1 MSEKR
6 IQINSVVKNQVPQYV
21 REDFPLVTEFLKQ
34 YYISQEFQGAP
45 LDLIQ
50 NIDKYVKI
58 DETTN
63 LTSHVGLG
71 TVINAFENTIK
82 IDLGKF
88 PTGTE
93 GFPDSYGLLKIDDEI
108 ITYTGKT
115 RSSFT
120 GCVRGFS
127 GITSYTSPS
136 NPEELVFDSSVG
148 VAHTFGAKVEN
159 LSNLFLKKFLSKTK
173 NQLLPGLEDRSFDSR
188 LNERVFIKQS
198 KDFYLSKGTDR
209 SFEILFKAL
218 YAENAKIVKPGEF
231 LFTPSNA
238 QYNVTNDLVVEPI
251 TGDPSNLE
259 MMTLFQDAFEDKERA
274 YAPISTV
281 EEIITGTG
289 QTFYRLSVDAGSNK
303 DIRVDGSIYGAFTV
317 QPKTRVIG
325 NIGIGLTVID
335 VDSTVGFSTSGT
347 LRVTFD
353 DNTVGIVTYK
363 SKSITQFFGVTG
375 IGKTILD
382 STVVGVNT
390 FAYGR
395 SKNNIDQTIEVRINS
410 VINDCEHPGAYQQGR
425 NDTILIKTLGIGNT
439 TFKYKNWYYNTAP
452 SYTVESV
459 SLQDASDN
467 TFKVTLNKDH
477 YFRVGDR
484 LTIKAS
490 SSGDKPLSTV
500 TKIINE
506 RSFLIKGQGQLDT
519 SETFTA
525 SRSLLKAE
533 SNDFPGTAALSAN
546 VQNVY
551 KEKYEDNIIVASSSL
566 PFYNGNSLNANSRGV
581 VFSGTFVGD
590 EFEIILT
597 GDHGFFTG
605 DAIYYTPGTVER
617 TTTNRQ
623 TGISSTTTILGTSL
637 FGGNTG
643 GEGLYFVK
651 RVDARRIKLS
661 RSRTDL
667 YNNKF
672 ITLGDSISVSNNRFD
687 LYDFRQRTLE
697 TQKLYRKFSTP
708 VNDGIS
714 TPTNPGF
721 TGLLLN
727 GVEVLNYKSKDVIKY
742 GEVRRI
748 DVLNGGDDYDAINPP
763 VLHVEDSVGTGV
775 TGTVSVSG
783 SLQEIRIID
792 PGLVI

>member
-21 REDFPLVTEFLKQ
+21 REDYPLVTEFLKQ

-71 TVINAFENTIK
+71 TVINAYESTIN

-88 PTGTE
+88 PTGTD

-115 RSSFT
+115 RSAFT

-136 NPEELVFDSSVG
+136 NPEELVFDTSVG

-173 NQLLPGLEDRSFDSR
+173 NQLLPGLEDRSFDSQ
-188 LNERVFIKQS
+188 LNEKVFIKQS
-198 KDFYLSKGTDR
+198 KDFYLSKGTDK

-218 YAENAKIVKPGEF
+218 YAENAKIVRPGEF

-259 MMTLFQDAFEDKERA
+259 LMTLFQDAYGDTERA
-274 YAPISTV
+274 YAPISSV

-303 DIRVDGSIYGAFTV
+303 DIRVDGSTYGAFTV

-325 NIGIGLTVID
+325 NAGIGLTVLD
-335 VDSTVGFSTSGT
+335 VDSTVGFGTSGT

-353 DNTVGIVTYK
+353 DNTVGIVSYK
-363 SKSITQFFGVTG
+363 SKSLTQFFNITG

-382 STVVGVNT
+382 STIVGVNT
-390 FAYGR
+390 FAYGK
-395 SKNNIDQTIEVRINS
+395 SKNDIDETIQVRINS
-410 VINDCEHPGAYQQGR
+410 VINDCEHPGAYQQGK

-467 TFKVTLNKDH
+467 TYRITLNKDH
-477 YFRVGDR
+477 YFKVGDR
-484 LTIKAS
+484 LTVKAS
-490 SSGDKPLSTV
+490 SSGNKPLSTV
-500 TKIINE
+500 TKIVNE
-506 RSFLIKGQGQLDT
+506 RSFLIKGQGLLDA
-519 SETFTA
+519 SETFTV

-533 SNDFPGTAALSAN
+533 SNDFPGSAVYSAN

-551 KEKYEDNIIVASSSL
+551 KEKYKDDIIVASSSL
-566 PFYNGNSLNANSRGV
+566 PFYNGNSLNADSRAV

-597 GDHGFFTG
+597 GDHGFYTG
-605 DAIYYTPGTVER
+605 DALYYTPEKVEQSS
-617 TTTNRQ
+617 TNRQ
-623 TGISSTTTILGTSL
+623 TGITSTTTVLGTSL

-651 RVDARRIKLS
+651 RITARTIKLS
-661 RSRTDL
+661 KSRTDI

-672 ITLGDSISVSNNRFD
+672 VTLESSTPVTNNKFD

-708 VNDGIS
+708 IDDG
-714 TPTNPGF
+714 TVTLTNPGF

-727 GVEVLNYKSKDVIKY
+727 GVEDIK
-742 GEVRRI
+742 
-748 DVLNGGDDYDAINPP
+748 
-763 VLHVEDSVGTGV
+763 
-775 TGTVSVSG
+775 
-783 SLQEIRIID
+783 LQI
-792 PGLVI
+792 

>member
-21 REDFPLVTEFLKQ
+21 REDYPLVTEFLKQ

-58 DETTN
+58 DEITN

-71 TVINAFENTIK
+71 TVINAYESTIN

-88 PTGTE
+88 PTGTD

-115 RSSFT
+115 RSAFT

-136 NPEELVFDSSVG
+136 NPEELVFDTSVG

-173 NQLLPGLEDRSFDSR
+173 NQLLPGLEDRPFDSQ
-188 LNERVFIKQS
+188 LNEKVFIKQS
-198 KDFYLSKGTDR
+198 KDFYLSKGTDK

-218 YAENAKIVKPGEF
+218 YAENAKIVRPGEF

-259 MMTLFQDAFEDKERA
+259 LMTLFQDAFGDTERA
-274 YAPISTV
+274 YAPISSV

-289 QTFYRLSVDAGSNK
+289 QTFYRLSVDAGYNK
-303 DIRVDGSIYGAFTV
+303 DIRVDGSTYGAFTV

-325 NIGIGLTVID
+325 NVGIGLTVLD
-335 VDSTVGFSTSGT
+335 VDSTVGFGTSGT

-353 DNTVGIVTYK
+353 DNTVGIVSYK
-363 SKSITQFFGVTG
+363 SKSLTQFFNITG

-382 STVVGVNT
+382 STIVGVNT
-390 FAYGR
+390 FAYGK
-395 SKNNIDQTIEVRINS
+395 SKNDFNETIQVRINS

-425 NDTILIKTLGIGNT
+425 DDTILIKTLGIGNT

-467 TFKVTLNKDH
+467 TYRVTLNKDH

-484 LTIKAS
+484 LTVKAS

-500 TKIINE
+500 TKIVNE
-506 RSFLIKGQGQLDT
+506 RSFLIKGQGLLNA
-519 SETFTA
+519 SETFTV

-533 SNDFPGTAALSAN
+533 SNDFPGAAVYSAN

-551 KEKYEDNIIVASSSL
+551 KEKYKDDIIVASSSL
-566 PFYNGNSLNANSRGV
+566 PFYNGNSLNADSRAV

-590 EFEIILT
+590 EL
-597 GDHGFFTG
+597 
-605 DAIYYTPGTVER
+605 
-617 TTTNRQ
+617 
-623 TGISSTTTILGTSL
+623 SL
-637 FGGNTG
+637 
-643 GEGLYFVK
+643 
-651 RVDARRIKLS
+651 IH
-661 RSRTDL
+661 
-667 YNNKF
+667 
-672 ITLGDSISVSNNRFD
+672 I
-687 LYDFRQRTLE
+687 
-697 TQKLYRKFSTP
+697 
-708 VNDGIS
+708 
-714 TPTNPGF
+714 
-721 TGLLLN
+721 
-727 GVEVLNYKSKDVIKY
+727 
-742 GEVRRI
+742 
-748 DVLNGGDDYDAINPP
+748 
-763 VLHVEDSVGTGV
+763 
-775 TGTVSVSG
+775 
-783 SLQEIRIID
+783 
-792 PGLVI
+792 

>member
-71 TVINAFENTIK
+71 TVINGYENTIK

-708 VNDGIS
+708 VDDGIS

-748 DVLNGGDDYDAINPP
+748 DVLNGGDDYDVINPP
-763 VLHVEDSVGTGV
+763 VLHVED
-775 TGTVSVSG
+775 TV
-783 SLQEIRIID
+783 
-792 PGLVI
+792 